1 MSVLPSPRLALAL
14 ALAVTGCTDD
24 ENGPDLSLGALPDG
38 ETVARVEVA
47 QYVGTWYE
55 LASIP
60 MGFQASCTATTAT
73 YEVLDAQTVS
83 VHNACRWGGLDG
95 NPLDIDG
102 TATIVDPASNA
113 RLEVDFGFA
122 KSPYWIVDLGVPDGD
137 EPYPWAVV
145 STPDRNSLWVLSR
158 TAQVRASRYDAIIA
172 RLEERGF
179 DPARMQVTEQP

>member
-1 MSVLPSPRLALAL
+1 MPRLPDPCLALAL
-14 ALAVTGCTDD
+14 ALAVTGCTGDD
-24 ENGPDLSLGALPDG
+24 DGPDLSFGALPEG
-38 ETVARVEVA
+38 ETVARVEVPL
-47 QYVGTWYE
+47 YVGTWYE

-73 YEVLDAQTVS
+73 YAVLDEQTVS
-83 VHNACRWGGLDG
+83 VHNACRWGSLEG

-122 KSPYWIVDLGVPDGD
+122 RSPYWIVDLGVPEGD

-145 STPDRNSLWVLSR
+145 STPDRSSLWVLSR
-158 TAQVRASRYDAIIA
+158 TARVRASRYDAIIG